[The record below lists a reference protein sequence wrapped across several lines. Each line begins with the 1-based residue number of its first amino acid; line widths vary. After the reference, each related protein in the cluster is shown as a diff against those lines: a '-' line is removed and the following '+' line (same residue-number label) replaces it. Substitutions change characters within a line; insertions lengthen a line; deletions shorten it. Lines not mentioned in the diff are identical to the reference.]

1 MKEKGK
7 LIRIYQSDVHF
18 PLLQDQDKDIQGAE
32 IKSILTLKDME
43 SIFNCI
49 QNYITDNIKNA
60 FYHIRIHLNNTKKI
74 S

>member
-7 LIRIYQSDVHF
+7 LIQICQLDVHF
-18 PLLQDQDKDIQGAE
+18 PLFQDQDKDIQGAE

-60 FYHIRIHLNNTKKI
+60 FYHIRIHLNNTEKI